1 MSAPFAG
8 LTRRDFLGTLGAA
21 ALVGAAG
28 TAGAAETQAAPAL
41 KSDRRV
47 RIGIVGGGFGT
58 DFQWHL
64 DPNCT
69 VEAVSDL
76 LPDRRKRLQQVYKC
90 EKAYESLEKL
100 VLDPKVEAVAVFTG
114 APDHARHVLEVFKH
128 GKHCISAVP
137 ACLTLEEAQA
147 LKEAKERTGLTYMMA
162 ETSYYRAPCIFA
174 RGLWEAGRF
183 GDFLYSEVEYYHH
196 DVQRVGSAQALWKG
210 KPTPKGWRWGFPP
223 MWYPT
228 HSTAF
233 HVGVTRER
241 FTHVSCLGWGN
252 DDPILKD
259 NPYGNPFFNQVALFK
274 ASGGNLCRCNVFWWV
289 HADGE
294 RAQWL
299 GEKLAVYMDAG
310 SGQPFAVRTD
320 DKDVPR
326 AMPDYMPLLPEPMRV
341 GSGHGNSHT
350 FLTHEFVAAL
360 VDGRAPAVDLYEA
373 LAMTVPGIV
382 AMESSLK
389 GGEQMKVPGFDK
401 A

>member
-1 MSAPFAG
+1 MSNADG
-8 LTRRDFLGTLGAA
+8 SVSRRDFLSAVGAA
-21 ALVGAAG
+21 ALLGAAG
-28 TAGAAETQAAPAL
+28 AREAAAAPKL
-41 KSDRRV
+41 ESDRKV
-47 RIGIVGGGFGT
+47 RIGVVGGGFGAS
-58 DFQWHL
+58 FQWHL

-76 LPDRRKRLQQVYKC
+76 LPDRRTRLQKVYRC
-90 EKAYESLEKL
+90 DKAYESLEKL
-100 VLDPKVEAVAVFTG
+100 VLDPKIEAVGVFTG
-114 APDHARHVLEVFKH
+114 APDHARHVLECMKH
-128 GKHCISAVP
+128 GKHVISAVP

-147 LKEAKERTGLTYMMA
+147 MKEMKERTGLEYMMA

-174 RGLWEAGRF
+174 RELWKEGRF
-183 GDFLYSEVEYYHH
+183 GNFLYCEVEYYHH
-196 DVQRVGSAQALWKG
+196 NVQRVGAAEALWKG

-233 HVGVTRER
+233 HVGVTGER
-241 FTHVSCLGWGN
+241 FTRVSCLGWGN

-259 NPYGNPFFNQVALFK
+259 NPYGNPFSNQVALFS
-274 ASGGNLCRCNVFWWV
+274 ASGGNMCRCNVLWWI

-299 GEKLAVYMDAG
+299 GENCSVYMG
-310 SGQPFAVRTD
+310 NSSGQPFVVRERGKTD
-320 DKDVPR
+320 VR
-326 AMPDYMPLLPEPMRV
+326 QHPDYVNLLPEPMRV
-341 GSGHGNSHT
+341 PSGHGGSHT

-360 VDGRAPAVDLYEA
+360 VQERPPAVDLYEA
-373 LAMTVPGIV
+373 LAMTVPGLV

-389 GGEQMKVPGFDK
+389 GGEQLEVPRFDK